1 MRIFKSILLIAG
13 SLVLL
18 LTFFFG
24 YIFFSFKSYYD
35 RYNIPCIGKKAY
47 TTIKDALQMPKEV
60 CELRLESLNLIS
72 APPELKEFIN
82 LRILSLANNNLNYF
96 PSEII
101 QLRELTYL
109 NVSNNNLK
117 TIPSEIG
124 QMKNISRLELRNIN
138 ISSLPREMVN
148 LQNLNFLD
156 LSQNNFTRE
165 PNVLSE
171 IRNDRNK
178 RGFME
183 MIIKGHAP
191 PAINLLDN
199 PIAPSQ

>member
-1 MRIFKSILLIAG
+1 MRIFKNILLIAG

-18 LTFFFG
+18 LTFLFG
-24 YIFFSFKSYYD
+24 YIFFSFKSYYE
-35 RYNIPCIGKKAY
+35 RYNRPCIGKKAY
-47 TTIKDALQMPKEV
+47 ITLKDALQMPKEV

-72 APPELKEFIN
+72 APSELKEFSN
-82 LRILSLANNNLNYF
+82 LRILSLANNNLGYF

-109 NVSNNNLK
+109 NLSNNNLK

-124 QMKNISRLELRNIN
+124 QIKNLSGLELRKTN

-148 LQNLNFLD
+148 LQNLSFLD
-156 LSQNNFTRE
+156 LSQNNFTRI

-183 MIIKGHAP
+183 AVIKGHTP
-191 PAINLLDN
+191 PAVNLLDN
-199 PIAPSQ
+199 PITPSQ